1 MKPCTLRFQTVLK
14 GLARSKKHAMQSII
28 NNYLLLDVT
37 LNSRA
42 MDLFD
47 WTVKP
52 ARSTTAAFVAR
63 DDSADKKDRNYMVK
77 GAATL
82 KDLSKRSFELLRAQ
96 WELHSDTY
104 GKLVARFK
112 KKQDRLRP
120 NQRLRSISDWN
131 PLNDQLTIEERRWTQ
146 MKPRVTVHVG
156 HSHTRTRNLCHNS
169 PMIVHNW
176 S

>member
-37 LNSRA
+37 LNDRA
-42 MDLFD
+42 MDLFAR
-47 WTVKP
+47 TVKP

-96 WELHSDTY
+96 WELHSPSDTY

-112 KKQDRLRP
+112 REQAGSRP
-120 NQRLRSISDWN
+120 QNRAPSIREWN
-131 PLNDQLTIEERRWTQ
+131 PHNNQLTIEEQRWTQ
-146 MKPRVTVHVG
+146 MKSRVTVG
-156 HSHTRTRNLCHNS
+156 HCHTRNLCHAQY
-169 PMIVHNW
+169 MIVHNW